1 MRTITAL
8 FVGLGSI
15 GTRHLKNLTNLCA
28 DRGWTLQA
36 DALRSD
42 LSRPLRDGVAAL
54 LHAQYTDLADAPAH
68 YDMVFIT
75 NPTSLHAD
83 ALTRVRGRG
92 GALFIEKPIFS
103 ADQTGLDLADCLPAG
118 QKAYVAAPM
127 RWCGVMLALKDRLP
141 GLHPYCARVIC
152 SSYLPDWRP
161 GVDYRTVYSAHKAM
175 GGGVT
180 IDLIHEWDYLVELF
194 GVPEQ
199 LYNFKGTYS
208 DLEID
213 SDDLSVYIARYPTL
227 LAEVHLDYFGRG
239 YRRSIELFCHD
250 GSYLAD
256 FGAGTLTLPDGTV
269 QHYEEDVNRRY
280 EREMEYFV
288 DYALTGSGESCNP
301 PALALNVL
309 KLTLGGERTMK
320 RLLITICG
328 RAGSKG
334 FKNKNLKN
342 FCGKPLVYYS
352 LSAAELF
359 IKKHPELEIDVALNT
374 DSEDLARLVAAEY
387 PEVIYL
393 PRGAELGGDRVPK
406 VEVYKD
412 SFARM
417 EALAGKQYDA
427 MIDLDIT
434 SPLRTEQDIENAFAK
449 AQERED
455 LQIIFSVCEARRN
468 PWFNMFKIVGDHAE
482 MVIESQFTGRQ
493 QAPEVYDVNASI
505 YVIRRAFLVDN
516 PDPILWHSKF
526 GVSVMMDTGIIDI
539 DSEHDY
545 LLMEA
550 IAQHLYAHYP
560 EFNAVRENIR
570 G

>member
-152 SSYLPDWRP
+152 S
-161 GVDYRTVYSAHKAM
+161 
-175 GGGVT
+175 
-180 IDLIHEWDYLVELF
+180 
-194 GVPEQ
+194 
-199 LYNFKGTYS
+199 

-309 KLTLGGERTMK
+309 KLTLG
-320 RLLITICG
+320 
-328 RAGSKG
+328 
-334 FKNKNLKN
+334 
-342 FCGKPLVYYS
+342 
-352 LSAAELF
+352 
-359 IKKHPELEIDVALNT
+359 
-374 DSEDLARLVAAEY
+374 
-387 PEVIYL
+387 
-393 PRGAELGGDRVPK
+393 
-406 VEVYKD
+406 
-412 SFARM
+412 
-417 EALAGKQYDA
+417 
-427 MIDLDIT
+427 
-434 SPLRTEQDIENAFAK
+434 ENV
-449 AQERED
+449 Q
-455 LQIIFSVCEARRN
+455 
-468 PWFNMFKIVGDHAE
+468 
-482 MVIESQFTGRQ
+482 
-493 QAPEVYDVNASI
+493 
-505 YVIRRAFLVDN
+505 
-516 PDPILWHSKF
+516 
-526 GVSVMMDTGIIDI
+526 
-539 DSEHDY
+539 
-545 LLMEA
+545 
-550 IAQHLYAHYP
+550 
-560 EFNAVRENIR
+560 
-570 G
+570 

>member
-1 MRTITAL
+1 MTITAL
-8 FVGLGSI
+8 FIGLGSI
-15 GTRHLKNLTNLCA
+15 GTRHLQNLAALCEKN
-28 DRGWTLQA
+28 GWTLQA

-42 LSRPLRDGVAAL
+42 LSRPLRPGAAELLHDQFTDPAAIGQYDLAFITNPTSLHADALDWLRGKAGALFIEKPIFSAEQTHLDPAAL

-103 ADQTGLDLADCLPAG
+103 AEQTGLDLADCLPAG

-127 RWCGVMLALKDRLP
+127 RWCGVMLALKERLP

-309 KLTLGGERTMK
+309 KLTLG
-320 RLLITICG
+320 
-328 RAGSKG
+328 
-334 FKNKNLKN
+334 
-342 FCGKPLVYYS
+342 
-352 LSAAELF
+352 
-359 IKKHPELEIDVALNT
+359 
-374 DSEDLARLVAAEY
+374 
-387 PEVIYL
+387 
-393 PRGAELGGDRVPK
+393 
-406 VEVYKD
+406 
-412 SFARM
+412 
-417 EALAGKQYDA
+417 
-427 MIDLDIT
+427 
-434 SPLRTEQDIENAFAK
+434 ENV
-449 AQERED
+449 Q
-455 LQIIFSVCEARRN
+455 
-468 PWFNMFKIVGDHAE
+468 
-482 MVIESQFTGRQ
+482 
-493 QAPEVYDVNASI
+493 
-505 YVIRRAFLVDN
+505 
-516 PDPILWHSKF
+516 
-526 GVSVMMDTGIIDI
+526 
-539 DSEHDY
+539 
-545 LLMEA
+545 
-550 IAQHLYAHYP
+550 
-560 EFNAVRENIR
+560 
-570 G
+570 